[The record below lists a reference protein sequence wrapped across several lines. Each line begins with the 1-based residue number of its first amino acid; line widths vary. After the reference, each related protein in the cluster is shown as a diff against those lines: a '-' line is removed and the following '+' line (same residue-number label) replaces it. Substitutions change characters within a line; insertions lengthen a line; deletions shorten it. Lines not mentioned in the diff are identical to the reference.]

1 MSDPPSKNKVTK
13 FRIVRETMLDHD
25 TLLARVRKLLAKAED
40 PAVTEAEAESYNT
53 KAAELIA
60 RYGIDRAML
69 AAADTSTDEITTV
82 KISMD
87 NPYSRDK
94 AALLTNI
101 AHPLRCRALLH
112 RWGQTVTAVTVFGF
126 HSDLE
131 RVELLYTS
139 LLLQATTQL
148 TRVRPVNTFRGES
161 LAAYRRTWLHG
172 FAGAVHMRLQKS
184 EANATQEHASSAQ
197 GGRSAEL
204 VLQDRNLLV
213 KDAYDDQFGNLQV
226 APPRRLSGSGYLD
239 GHVAGERANLGTTGL
254 RGGRKAISAR

>member
-1 MSDPPSKNKVTK
+1 
-13 FRIVRETMLDHD
+13 MLDHD
-25 TLLARVRKLLAKAED
+25 ALLGRVRKLLAKAED

-53 KAAELIA
+53 KAAQLIA

-69 AAADTSTDEITTV
+69 AAADNSTDEITTI
-82 KISMD
+82 KISLD

-94 AALLTNI
+94 AGLLTNI

-126 HSDLE
+126 RSDLE
-131 RVELLYTS
+131 RVELLFTS

-148 TRVRPVNTFRGES
+148 TRVRPVNAFRGES

-172 FAGAVHMRLQKS
+172 FAGAVQVRLQKS
-184 EANATQEHASSAQ
+184 ETNATQEHAADLP
-197 GGRSAEL
+197 GGQSAEL
-204 VLQDRNLLV
+204 VLRDRNALV
-213 KDAYDDQFGNLQV
+213 KDAYDDQFGNLRA

-239 GHVAGERANLGTTGL
+239 GRVAGEQANLGTTGL
-254 RGGRKAISAR
+254 RGGKAAIPAR

>member
-1 MSDPPSKNKVTK
+1 
-13 FRIVRETMLDHD
+13 MLDHD

-69 AAADTSTDEITTV
+69 AAKDTGTDEITTV
-82 KISMD
+82 EISMD

-94 AALLTNI
+94 ASLLTNI

-112 RWGQTVTAVTVFGF
+112 RWGQAVTAVTVFGF
-126 HSDLE
+126 RSDLE

-148 TRVRPVNTFRGES
+148 TRVRPANSFRGES

-172 FAGAVHMRLQKS
+172 FAGAVHLRLQKS
-184 EANATQEHASSAQ
+184 EADATQEHTASAP

-204 VLQDRNLLV
+204 VLQDRNALV
-213 KDAYDDQFGNLQV
+213 KDAYDDQFGDLRA

-239 GHVAGERANLGTTGL
+239 GRVAGERANLGTTGI
-254 RGGRKAISAR
+254 RGGKRAISAR

>member
-1 MSDPPSKNKVTK
+1 
-13 FRIVRETMLDHD
+13 MLDHD
-25 TLLARVRKLLAKAED
+25 ALLARVRKLLAKAED

-53 KAAELIA
+53 KAAQLIA

-69 AAADTSTDEITTV
+69 AAAGTSADEITTI
-82 KISMD
+82 KISLD

-94 AALLTNI
+94 AGLLTNI
-101 AHPLRCRALLH
+101 AHPLRCLALLH

-126 HSDLE
+126 RSDLE
-131 RVELLYTS
+131 RVELLFTS

-148 TRVRPVNTFRGES
+148 TRVRPVNAFRGES

-172 FAGAVHMRLQKS
+172 FAGAVHVRLQKS
-184 EANATQEHASSAQ
+184 EANATQEHSASQ
-197 GGRSAEL
+197 TGGQSAEL
-204 VLQDRNLLV
+204 VLRDRNALV
-213 KDAYDDQFGNLQV
+213 KDAYDDQFGNLQT

-254 RGGRKAISAR
+254 RGGRTAIPAR

>member
-1 MSDPPSKNKVTK
+1 
-13 FRIVRETMLDHD
+13 MLDHD
-25 TLLARVRKLLAKAED
+25 ALLARVRKLLAKAED

-69 AAADTSTDEITTV
+69 AAADAGTDEITTI
-82 KISMD
+82 KIGID

-94 AALLTNI
+94 AGLLCNI

-112 RWGQTVTAVTVFGF
+112 RWGQNVSAVTVFGF
-126 HSDLE
+126 RSDLE
-131 RVELLYTS
+131 RVELLFTS
-139 LLLQATTQL
+139 LLLQATTQV
-148 TRVRPVNTFRGES
+148 TRVRPEHAYPGES

-172 FAGAVHMRLQKS
+172 FAGAVFNRLQQS
-184 EANATQEHASSAQ
+184 EAGATREHQAAP

-204 VLQDRNLLV
+204 VLRDRNTLV
-213 KDAYDDQFGNLQV
+213 KDAYDEEYGNLRT

-239 GHVAGERANLGTTGL
+239 GHVAGERANLSTTGIT
-254 RGGRKAISAR
+254 GGHRAIRAG